1 MREVKVKAYA
11 KVNLSLD
18 ITGHRDDG
26 YHELRSVMQE
36 IALYDELTLRTA
48 EKGIR
53 LRVSSENL
61 PGCSHEEVPEDARNL
76 AYRAA
81 ELLFEDAGFTGG
93 VEIELKKQIPAAAGL
108 AGGSTD
114 AAAVLRGLCVL
125 YMLDHTEA
133 DLCRLG
139 AKLGADVP
147 FCIRGGTALA
157 EGIGD
162 VLTKLPTPQGVR
174 IVLVKPPIAVSTAQV
189 YRDYDAIASERK
201 ALDTEGLLRLLQGG
215 DADAKSLSPYLG
227 NALAAVTEKQHPRIE
242 EIRKAMLSAGADGA
256 LMSGS
261 GPSVFGV
268 FSEEEAAKR
277 AAGQLRENYPDCFTA
292 HVGLCDGHKESET

>member
-1 MREVKVKAYA
+1 MKEVKVKAYA

-18 ITGHRDDG
+18 ITGRRPDG

-36 IALYDELTLRTA
+36 ISLCDEVILRNA
-48 EKGIR
+48 ESGIK
-53 LRVSSENL
+53 LKVSSSGG

-81 ELLFEDAGFTGG
+81 ELLLADAGLSGG
-93 VEIELKKQIPAAAGL
+93 VEIELRKRIPAAAGL

-125 YMLDHTEA
+125 YMLDHEEE

-139 AKLGADVP
+139 VKLGADVP

-162 VLTKLPTPQGVR
+162 KLTRMPSPQGVHLL
-174 IVLVKPPIAVSTAQV
+174 LVKPPIAVSTAKV
-189 YRDYDAIASERK
+189 YGDYDAIAEGRIP
-201 ALDTEGLLRLLQGG
+201 LETEGLLQLLKSGK
-215 DADAKSLSPYLG
+215 ADAGSLAPFLG
-227 NALAAVTEKQHPRIE
+227 NALAAVTEEQHPSIAQ
-242 EIRKAMLSAGADGA
+242 IREAMLAEGAEGA

-261 GPSVFGV
+261 GPSVFGL
-268 FSEEEAAKR
+268 FDSEEAAQR
-277 AAGQLRENYPDCFTA
+277 AMERLRGQYPDSFAAVC
-292 HVGLCDGHKESET
+292 GLCDGHKEI